1 VILLKKDKRVKLTD
15 KDKKNIIADYVEC
28 QNYSEVAR
36 KYNISDTA
44 VKKIVDNDK
53 DSLVKLEQ
61 KKEENI
67 KSTLE
72 YMEEQH
78 EVKKRLLD
86 KLLKGMEVKAEEIDM
101 FTNIK
106 DLATAYGIILD
117 KELKLKEINQK
128 LNENTSFEN
137 INAMITNI
145 ATLINSPVSNR
156 TEDNI
161 DEI

>member
-1 VILLKKDKRVKLTD
+1 MAKRLND
-15 KDKKNIIADYVEC
+15 KDKQKIRADYIETG
-28 QNYSEVAR
+28 NLRETAR
-36 KYNISDTA
+36 TNNVSVDT
-44 VKKIVDNDK
+44 VKRTIQEDK
-53 DSLVKLEQ
+53 EITQKLTQ

-156 TEDNI
+156 TEDNL
-161 DEI
+161 DE